1 MYCSIMKDKKTKFIW
16 PKRKRKKVRTRLY
29 WEKLPEK
36 ESKEMGLYD
45 TLANTLPFPLRMK

>member
-1 MYCSIMKDKKTKFIW
+1 MYCSIMKDKKTKLIW
-16 PKRKRKKVRTRLY
+16 PKRKRKKVQTRLY

-45 TLANTLPFPLRMK
+45 TLANILPFPLRMK